1 MVARIDAAPESG
13 LLVVHDAGVALPVV
27 DRGRMDALER
37 DAAAGKV
44 FFMASEDPSRFRVD
58 VYIDEAQPPELHQ
71 DFQSL
76 GGNFLLDLPSG
87 RLVVAGYNFTPASA
101 GETPISL
108 PNGAYVLTV
117 MERRAFDGRRHE
129 KEMVELVGDADW
141 RFSKRTTSLGLLG
154 CLPTIIALGSLFL
167 AIRQGQWRGF
177 FYFALPL
184 SVLAWAPHVLLRNS
198 KRYRRIQ
205 RLMNE
210 HEAAKP
216 HFILKLARTERTNG
230 LSGGFVNV

>member
-1 MVARIDAAPESG
+1 MVARIDTAPESG
-13 LLVVHDAGVALPVV
+13 LLVVHDAGFALPVV
-27 DRGRMDALER
+27 DRDRMEELEH

-44 FFMASEDPSRFRVD
+44 FFLASEDPSRFRVD
-58 VYIDEAQPPELHQ
+58 VYIDEPQPPELHQ
-71 DFQSL
+71 DFQAL
-76 GGNFLLDLPSG
+76 GGSFLLDLPSG
-87 RLVVAGYNFTPASA
+87 RLVVAGYSPTSVSVD
-101 GETPISL
+101 ETPIAV
-108 PNGAYVLTV
+108 PNGAYVLTL

-129 KEMVELVGDADW
+129 KEMVALVGDADW
-141 RFSKRTTSLGLLG
+141 RFSKRTTYLGLLG

-167 AIRQGQWRGF
+167 AFRQGQWRGF

-184 SVLAWAPHVLLRNS
+184 SILAWAPHVLLRNS
-198 KRYRRIQ
+198 ERYRRIQ

-216 HFILKLARTERTNG
+216 HFILRLARTERTNG